1 MRIMARSVADG
12 DSGEPERRTAEYC
25 AAAQNSALLLPAG
38 GAYVPPVF
46 VGMYVTQGR
55 YNVRVYKLKHYY
67 GLDHLHYLTTRTY
80 RRAHRSDSERLA
92 G

>member
-1 MRIMARSVADG
+1 
-12 DSGEPERRTAEYC
+12 
-25 AAAQNSALLLPAG
+25 
-38 GAYVPPVF
+38 
-46 VGMYVTQGR
+46 MYVTQGR